1 MKCTRSGKV
10 FKTGRNA
17 SWVEFRVL
25 ADPESLFGANR
36 GTPSE
41 PVRCSLNR
49 GLGSGNQQSEH
60 KNYH

>member
-1 MKCTRSGKV
+1 MV

-17 SWVEFRVL
+17 SWVEFRTL

-49 GLGSGNQQSEH
+49 GLGSGNQQRQH